1 MMEQRPPGD
10 RGIVTL
16 RVQGWMLPQ
25 PTAAGSSE
33 QPPAVYLSDLL
44 VKARVLLNKELF
56 GEESTVTWDPS
67 QVDLAADGFQFSR
80 PAKQSFDAK
89 IELHLVPWSDTA
101 KRTATQKLESL
112 TAMRRVGKLLPVR
125 ARRAGHRHT
134 SPSVLNAQWPL
145 IRAPRRQI
153 VKQAYADLQT
163 IVVAVWDYTLA
174 MGLMRTDGEKN
185 YIYCNEELKR
195 IFGEEQGRFLV
206 AELRA
211 RVEEALPTA
220 DSSTVVS
227 LDYRVGVDEAEVR
240 NLTPGELRE
249 GIPPSSD
256 HAQSC
261 FLHPCPCCYEYHGAP
276 RLLWAPLPCD
286 RQRR

>member
-1 MMEQRPPGD
+1 
-10 RGIVTL
+10 
-16 RVQGWMLPQ
+16 
-25 PTAAGSSE
+25 
-33 QPPAVYLSDLL
+33 
-44 VKARVLLNKELF
+44 
-56 GEESTVTWDPS
+56 
-67 QVDLAADGFQFSR
+67 
-80 PAKQSFDAK
+80 
-89 IELHLVPWSDTA
+89 
-101 KRTATQKLESL
+101 
-112 TAMRRVGKLLPVR
+112 
-125 ARRAGHRHT
+125 
-134 SPSVLNAQWPL
+134 
-145 IRAPRRQI
+145 